1 MKMPNQNSIKWKEL
15 LIIGMVLFPIVL
27 TVYIWPFAPD
37 IVPIHWDFAGK
48 SDNYADKTMGLL
60 LFPGIIICLYFFLK
74 YLPKIDPNKFN
85 YPSFEKVLLT
95 IRLALHSLLLF
106 IHIATTLSIIESHCN
121 ITSYIFYAL
130 IICMIVL
137 GNSMIDIEQNYFI
150 GIRTPWTLSNKEVW
164 TSTHKFGGYLSVI
177 SGILILC
184 LLLLLQLLHI
194 NSDITVTIFLM
205 WIGLIVVAPITY
217 SFVCYKKLEKVQKLN

>member
-1 MKMPNQNSIKWKEL
+1 MNMPHQNSIKWKEL

-37 IVPIHWDFAGK
+37 IVPIHWDFAGNP
-48 SDNYADKTMGLL
+48 DNYADKAMGLL
-60 LFPGIIICLYFFLK
+60 LFPGIIIGLYFFLK
-74 YLPKIDPNKFN
+74 YLPKIDPSKFN

-106 IHIATTLSIIESHCN
+106 IHVATTLSIIGSPYN

-130 IICMIVL
+130 IIFMIVL

-164 TSTHKFGGYLSVI
+164 TSTHKFGGYLWVI

-184 LLLLLQLLHI
+184 LLLLLELLHI
-194 NSDITVTIFLM
+194 NSDIIFTLFLM
-205 WIGLIVVAPITY
+205 WIGLIVIAPITY
-217 SFVCYKKLEKVQKLN
+217 SFVYFKKIEKAQKS